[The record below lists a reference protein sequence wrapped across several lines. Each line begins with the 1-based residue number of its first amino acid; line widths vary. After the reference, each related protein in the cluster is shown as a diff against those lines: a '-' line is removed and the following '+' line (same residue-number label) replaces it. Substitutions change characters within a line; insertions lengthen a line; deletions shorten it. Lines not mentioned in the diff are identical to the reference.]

1 MNVLKKRPLYI
12 LIFLGFSFILTAC
25 GQKNVQNDGL
35 TGKNGEELKVQ
46 SGSVLLEEKGEYSTL
61 NFLDGKYNN
70 LNSKNIVTN
79 YNKESGNYIFLKD
92 GKHYIYYKGKNR
104 EIEDKDYSFIKLSPS
119 GNYVSYMVYDN
130 GYKLKVLSLEDNKVI
145 NIQSKVAISG
155 EFYDF
160 INGDTLV
167 YYGISDDG
175 VNGVFTYN
183 LKTNK
188 EELLY
193 KLKGGYVKFLKGLE
207 NEVVILQETP
217 DNNKILKV
225 INNNDK
231 KENIISKNF
240 KEVND
245 ILKVSNEYY
254 ILGTAVNDA
263 PSLYRVNKN
272 SKKRLVYSFPSII
285 NLKKGVGIGDKGDIL
300 FIGSNS
306 GKDNEEVFSYKDESI
321 SLISNK
327 TGKYEFIKFN

>member
-12 LIFLGFSFILTAC
+12 LILLGFSFILTAC
-25 GQKNVQNDGL
+25 GQKSMQNDGL
-35 TGKNGEELKVQ
+35 TGKNGEGLKVQ

-61 NFLDGKYNN
+61 NFLNGKYSS

-79 YNKESGNYIFLKD
+79 YNKESGTYIFLKD
-92 GKHYIYYKGKNR
+92 GKHYIYYKGKNK
-104 EIEDKDYSFIKLSPS
+104 EITDKEYSFIKISPS
-119 GNYVSYMVYDN
+119 GNYVSYMIYDN

-193 KLKGGYVKFLKGLE
+193 KLKVGYVEFLKGLE
-207 NEVVILQETP
+207 NEVVIFQQLS
-217 DNNKILKV
+217 NNKKELKIISDTKKEKVISKSFNEINDVLKV
-225 INNNDK
+225 NND
-231 KENIISKNF
+231 
-240 KEVND
+240 
-245 ILKVSNEYY
+245 YY
-254 ILGTAVNDA
+254 ILGTAINNS
-263 PSLYRVNKN
+263 PSLYKVKEN
-272 SKKRLVYSFPSII
+272 SNQRLVYSFPSII
-285 NLKKGVGIGDKGDIL
+285 NLKKGIRISDNGDIL
-300 FIGSNS
+300 FIGSNN
-306 GKDNEEVFSYKDESI
+306 GNDKEEIFSYKDKSV
-321 SLISNK
+321 SLISSKIGN
-327 TGKYEFIKFN
+327 YEFIKFN